1 MLVESMNTMKSNKYF
16 GKNFLAGNYSRIL
29 NFFQRF
35 YFWIVK
41 DISYSYIILF
51 FCYGLLK

>member
-16 GKNFLAGNYSRIL
+16 GKIFIAGNYSRIL
-29 NFFQRF
+29 KFFQRF

-41 DISYSYIILF
+41 DISYSYISLF